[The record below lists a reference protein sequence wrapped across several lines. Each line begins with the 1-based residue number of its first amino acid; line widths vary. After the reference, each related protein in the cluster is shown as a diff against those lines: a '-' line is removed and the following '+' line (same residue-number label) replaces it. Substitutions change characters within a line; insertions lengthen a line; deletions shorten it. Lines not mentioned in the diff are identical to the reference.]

1 MVVVLSSFWI
11 YLGRIAGEETWLTS
25 LNERADVKGDKR
37 IIAEKEQSDI
47 MIAACYWVITTLTTV
62 GYGDIYG
69 KTHYEQLYMM
79 ILEFLGIFMFSIFMG
94 TISDLLGHEPQL
106 SDIIDERMEE
116 LDVWLR
122 KLDKSRT
129 GLLPRTTYEAI
140 KDFVLKSFFHDF
152 NLIRGEEF
160 FDQLKPRIRHKMVKE
175 LFS

>member
-1 MVVVLSSFWI
+1 MLASFWVF
-11 YLGRIAGEETWLTS
+11 LGRKSNTGSVKKTWLS
-25 LNERADVKGDKR
+25 VLNERVNVTNPTTIR
-37 IIAEKEQSDI
+37 PEEENDI

-69 KTHYEQLYMM
+69 KTEIEQGYMM

-94 TISDLLGHEPQL
+94 TISELFGHEPQL

-129 GLLPRTTYEAI
+129 GLLPRTTYDAI

-160 FDQLKPRIRHKMVKE
+160 FD
-175 LFS
+175 

>member
-1 MVVVLSSFWI
+1 
-11 YLGRIAGEETWLTS
+11 
-25 LNERADVKGDKR
+25 
-37 IIAEKEQSDI
+37 
-47 MIAACYWVITTLTTV
+47 
-62 GYGDIYG
+62 
-69 KTHYEQLYMM
+69 MM

-175 LFS
+175 LFSQFQENFNYMFEDDDFGFEAGKEFISDFLSNLYSRQFIPDKAIIMPGD